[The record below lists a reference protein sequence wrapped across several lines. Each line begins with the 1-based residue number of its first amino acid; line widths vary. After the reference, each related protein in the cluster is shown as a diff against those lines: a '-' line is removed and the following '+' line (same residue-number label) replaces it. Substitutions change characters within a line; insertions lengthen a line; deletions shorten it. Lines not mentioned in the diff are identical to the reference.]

1 MVPMTE
7 SDPAA
12 AVRAT
17 LKSQYHAALA
27 MLGEAIRIC
36 PGEVWTARD
45 HTNAFWQV
53 AYHTLF
59 FAHVYSQTE
68 EAAFRPWEG
77 HCADVQ
83 VPDCIPGPPD
93 PNSDLP
99 LIPDPYTKDEVLA
112 YWEFCV
118 SMIDDAVDAIDPFSP
133 ESGFHWY
140 PIPKLDHQIV
150 NIRHIQHGAAQL
162 ADRLR
167 AAADLGVSWTGA
179 GSRR

>member
-1 MVPMTE
+1 MTE

-59 FAHVYSQTE
+59 FAHLYSQTE